1 MASRRRNSN
10 SIFPV
15 LLIGLGLVLIFGAVV
30 WFINNQGGPTL
41 AAEPAGSENQI
52 PYSDV
57 PRVSLADARAAYET
71 GSAVFIDVR
80 GEPYYSQ
87 SHIAGA
93 LSIPEQELSAHF
105 NELEKTQWI
114 ITYCT

>member
-1 MASRRRNSN
+1 MASRRRRSN
-10 SIFPV
+10 SIFPI
-15 LLIGLGLVLIFGAVV
+15 LLIGFGLILIFGAVV
-30 WFINNQGGPTL
+30 WYLNNQGGSTL
-41 AAEPAGSENQI
+41 AAEPVASESRI
-52 PYSDV
+52 PYPDV

-80 GEPYYSQ
+80 GAPFYSQ

-93 LSIPEQELSAHF
+93 ISIPEEELSAQL
-105 NELEKTQWI
+105 NELEKNQWI